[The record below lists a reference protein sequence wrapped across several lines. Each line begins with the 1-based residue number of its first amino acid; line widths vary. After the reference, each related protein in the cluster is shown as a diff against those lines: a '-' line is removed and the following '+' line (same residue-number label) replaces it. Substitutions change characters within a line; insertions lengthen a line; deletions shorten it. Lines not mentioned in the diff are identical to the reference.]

1 MSLDGAEPEIRYRRI
16 LLKLSGE
23 ALMGDQGFGLDSA
36 VVREIAREVS
46 VIRDWGAEVALVVGG
61 GNLFRGRDAAA
72 LGIDRATADYMGML
86 GTVMNGLALQDALE
100 KLDVP
105 TRVQT
110 AIAMNEVAEPF
121 IRRRAQRHLERKRV
135 VLLVAGTGNPYF
147 TTDTAAALRAVELH
161 ADVLLKATKVEG
173 VYEQDPMVNP
183 SARRYQSLSYT
194 EALQREIE
202 VMDGAAVQLCKE
214 NDLPI
219 IVFNLAGGNILRVMR
234 GERIG
239 TIVARDVSA
248 VLAAEESV
256 P

>member
-1 MSLDGAEPEIRYRRI
+1 
-16 LLKLSGE
+16 
-23 ALMGDQGFGLDSA
+23 MGDQGFGLDPL
-36 VVREIAREVS
+36 VVADIAREVA
-46 VIRDWGAEVALVVGG
+46 VVHNWGVEVALVVGG
-61 GNLFRGRDAAA
+61 GNLFRGRDASA

-100 KLDVP
+100 KIGVP

-110 AIAMNEVAEPF
+110 AIGMNEVAEPF
-121 IRRRAQRHLERKRV
+121 IRRKAQRHLELGRV

-173 VYEQDPMVNP
+173 VYEQDPLLNP
-183 SARRYQSLSYT
+183 GARKYRSLSYT

-214 NDLPI
+214 NQLPI
-219 IVFNLAGGNILRVMR
+219 IVFNLARGNVQRVMK
-234 GERIG
+234 GEPLG
-239 TIVARDVSA
+239 TIVAGDVAA
-248 VLAAEESV
+248 VLAGED
-256 P
+256 

>member
-1 MSLDGAEPEIRYRRI
+1 MEVDLTRPSLRYRRI

-23 ALMGDQGFGLDSA
+23 ALMGDQGFGLAPA
-36 VVREIAREVS
+36 VVRDIAREVAS
-46 VIRDWGAEVALVVGG
+46 ICSWGTEVALVVGG
-61 GNLFRGRDAAA
+61 GNLFRGRDASE

-121 IRRRAQRHLERKRV
+121 IRRRAERHLERGRV

-161 ADVLLKATKVEG
+161 CDVLLKATKVEG
-173 VYEQDPMVNP
+173 VYEQDPLLHP
-183 SARRYQSLSYT
+183 AARKYTSLSYT
-194 EALQREIE
+194 EALKREVE
-202 VMDGAAVQLCKE
+202 VMDGAAVALCKE

-219 IVFNLAGGNILRVMR
+219 IVFNLAPGNIERVVQ
-234 GERIG
+234 GEHLG
-239 TIVARDVSA
+239 TIVAGDVSA
-248 VLAAEESV
+248 VLAGED
-256 P
+256 

>member
-1 MSLDGAEPEIRYRRI
+1 MGGEAHTLRYHRI

-23 ALMGDQGFGLDSA
+23 ALMGEQGFGLDSSVVRSIAGEIA
-36 VVREIAREVS
+36 VVHG
-46 VIRDWGAEVALVVGG
+46 WGAEIAMVVGG
-61 GNLFRGRDAAA
+61 GNLFRGRDASA

-100 KLDVP
+100 KLGVP

-121 IRRRAQRHLERKRV
+121 IRRRAQRHLELGRV

-161 ADVLLKATKVEG
+161 ADVLLKATKVDG
-173 VYEQDPMVNP
+173 VYDKDPNLFP
-183 SARRYQSLSYT
+183 AALKFDALSYT
-194 EALQREIE
+194 EALTRELE

-214 NDLPI
+214 NHLPI
-219 IVFNLAGGNILRVMR
+219 IVFNLTGGNIQRVMK
-234 GERIG
+234 GESIG
-239 TIVARDVSA
+239 TVVAADVMP
-248 VLAAEESV
+248 VLTGETAG
-256 P
+256 

>member
-1 MSLDGAEPEIRYRRI
+1 MVETKPEGLRYRRI

-23 ALMGDQGFGLDSA
+23 ALMGEQGFGLDSSVVRAIAEEIA
-36 VVREIAREVS
+36 VVQG
-46 VIRDWGAEVALVVGG
+46 WGAEIAMVVGG

-100 KLDVP
+100 KLGVE

-121 IRRRAQRHLERKRV
+121 IRRRAERHLELGRV

-161 ADVLLKATKVEG
+161 ADVLLKATKVDG
-173 VYEQDPMVNP
+173 VYDQDPLLNP
-183 SARRYQSLSYT
+183 DAKKYDSLTYA
-194 EALQREIE
+194 EALVRELE
-202 VMDGAAVQLCKE
+202 VMDGSAVQLCKE
-214 NDLPI
+214 NQLPI
-219 IVFNLAGGNILRVMR
+219 IVFNLRSGNIQRVMSGEPIGTVVSR
-234 GERIG
+234 HSEVVAAGER
-239 TIVARDVSA
+239 VR
-248 VLAAEESV
+248 
-256 P
+256 